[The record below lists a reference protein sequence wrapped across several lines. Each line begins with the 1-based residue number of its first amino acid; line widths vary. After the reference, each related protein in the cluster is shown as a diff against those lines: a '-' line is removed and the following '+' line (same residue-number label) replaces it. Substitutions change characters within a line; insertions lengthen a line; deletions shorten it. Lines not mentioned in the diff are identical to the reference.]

1 MKTYIALFEYE
12 ADKTG
17 FSVIFPD
24 LPGLVSAG
32 DDYEETVKMAH
43 EALASHIM
51 FLREENEQI
60 PEPGTL
66 EQIQNT
72 WEDWKEWEENYKFF
86 VVPIALLPITTKSK
100 RINVTINEGL
110 LAKIDMV
117 AKNRSE
123 FISRAIENT
132 FAV

>member
-12 ADKTG
+12 TGKTG

-32 DDYEETVKMAH
+32 DDYAETVQMAH
-43 EALASHIM
+43 EGLASHIK
-51 FLREENEQI
+51 FLEEENERI
-60 PEPGTL
+60 PKARTL
-66 EQIQNT
+66 EQIQAT
-72 WEDWKEWEENYKFF
+72 WKDWKEWKRKYNFL
-86 VVPIALLPITTKSK
+86 VVPITLLPITTKSK
-100 RINVTINEGL
+100 RINVSLNEGL

-132 FAV
+132 FV